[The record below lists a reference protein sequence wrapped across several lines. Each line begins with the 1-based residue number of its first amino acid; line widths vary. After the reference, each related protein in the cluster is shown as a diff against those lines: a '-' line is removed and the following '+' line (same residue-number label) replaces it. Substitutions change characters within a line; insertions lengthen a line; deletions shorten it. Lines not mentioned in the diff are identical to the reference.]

1 MSVPPA
7 WPQVLDFFGTPL
19 VLEPPPGQLSGDAG
33 LLPVRQFDQRIG
45 LTRAFGD
52 ALDDPLDP
60 DLTEHPFLEM
70 VRSRVYGILAGY
82 EDQNDHDTLRHD
94 PVFKLVAD
102 RSPDEGDLASQPTL
116 SRFENA
122 ISIPSLKRLRDVFL
136 DQFIASFDTAP
147 RHLTFD
153 LDAVDDPAH
162 GHQQLTFWH
171 GYYDQNQY
179 LRLVLTCADTDQFV
193 MLWLRPGNVHAALGA
208 DDDLAYLVNRLRQ
221 VWPDVALHFRGDCG
235 FGVPAMYE
243 MCEELR
249 VSYTFGL
256 STNAVLQRET
266 EGLLAEAVAAY
277 ERERQA
283 ARQQEPTRPPVPS
296 RLFTGFWYQAGTW
309 PQPRWVVAKTEA
321 NDRGTNRRFVVMNRS
336 GAVVLP
342 EPTYDEYAAR
352 GESEN
357 RNKEFKCDLAMD
369 RLSDHRFVAN
379 YFRLYLHAA
388 AMNLLVRLRRFIAE
402 PLMALAPQ
410 AETALPTS
418 RPGQT
423 AGPADEPCV
432 TVEALTGAARQ
443 RHFRLRRRRDP
454 LGEGQPCTWHTLLIK
469 VAAEVIVRTRRI
481 VVRLSS
487 SWPHLD
493 WYRRVCE
500 RVRVALPPP
509 VPRPSG

>member
-1 MSVPPA
+1 
-7 WPQVLDFFGTPL
+7 
-19 VLEPPPGQLSGDAG
+19 
-33 LLPVRQFDQRIG
+33 
-45 LTRAFGD
+45 
-52 ALDDPLDP
+52 
-60 DLTEHPFLEM
+60 M

-82 EDQNDHDTLRHD
+82 ADQNDHDTLRAD
-94 PVFKLVAD
+94 PVFKLIAD
-102 RSPDEGDLASQPTL
+102 RSPEDDDLASQPTL

-122 ISIPSLKRLRDVFL
+122 ISIKSLKRLRDVFL
-136 DQFIASFDTAP
+136 DQFIASFDTPP
-147 RHLTFD
+147 RHLTLD

-179 LRLVLTCADTDQFV
+179 LPLVITCADNDQFV
-193 MLWLRPGNVHAALGA
+193 MLSLRPGNVHATLGA
-208 DDDLAYLVNRLRQ
+208 DDDLAYLVTRLRR
-221 VWPDVALHFRGDCG
+221 VWPDVVLHFRGDCG

-243 MCEELR
+243 VCEGLR

-256 STNAVLQRET
+256 SSNPVLQRQT
-266 EGLLAEAVAAY
+266 EGLLAEAVAGY

-283 ARQQEPTRPPVPS
+283 ARQQEPARPAVPS

-309 PQPRWVVAKTEA
+309 AQPRWVVAKAEA
-321 NDRGTNRRFVVMNRS
+321 NDRGTNRRFVVTNRP
-336 GAVVLP
+336 GAMVLP

-388 AMNLLVRLRRFIAE
+388 AMNLMVRLRRFIAE
-402 PLMALAPQ
+402 QLPDPARHAELAPATSQ
-410 AETALPTS
+410 PGEAALPAAT
-418 RPGQT
+418 R
-423 AGPADEPCV
+423 CV
-432 TVEALTGAARQ
+432 PSEALTGAERQ
-443 RHFRLRRRRDP
+443 RHFRLRRQRDP
-454 LGEGQPCTWHTLLIK
+454 LGEGHPCTWRTLLIK
-469 VAAEVIVRTRRI
+469 VAAEVVVRTRRI

-500 RVRVALPPP
+500 RLRDPLPAPVAD
-509 VPRPSG
+509 PSG

>member
-1 MSVPPA
+1 
-7 WPQVLDFFGTPL
+7 
-19 VLEPPPGQLSGDAG
+19 
-33 LLPVRQFDQRIG
+33 
-45 LTRAFGD
+45 
-52 ALDDPLDP
+52 
-60 DLTEHPFLEM
+60 
-70 VRSRVYGILAGY
+70 
-82 EDQNDHDTLRHD
+82 
-94 PVFKLVAD
+94 VFKLVAD
-102 RSPDEGDLASQPTL
+102 RSPEDNDLASQPTL

-136 DQFIASFDTAP
+136 DQFIGSFESPP

-179 LRLVLTCADTDQFV
+179 LPLVVTCADNDQFV
-193 MLWLRPGNVHAALGA
+193 MLSLRPGNVHAALGA
-208 DDDLAYLVNRLRQ
+208 DDDLAYLVTRLRRA
-221 VWPDVALHFRGDCG
+221 WPDVVLHFRGDCG
-235 FGVPAMYE
+235 FGGPAMYDV
-243 MCEELR
+243 CEGLR

-256 STNAVLQRET
+256 ITNTVLQGET

-277 ERERQA
+277 DAERQA
-283 ARQQEPTRPPVPS
+283 ARQLDPPRSALPS

-321 NDRGTNRRFVVMNRS
+321 NDRGTNRRFVVTNRP

-342 EPTYDEYAAR
+342 GPTYDEYAAR

-402 PLMALAPQ
+402 PLPVLAT
-410 AETALPTS
+410 ATETDAP
-418 RPGQT
+418 
-423 AGPADEPCV
+423 AGPADEPV
-432 TVEALTGAARQ
+432 APADETFVPAEALTGTERQ
-443 RHFRLRRRRDP
+443 QHFRRRRQRDP
-454 LGEGQPCTWHTLLIK
+454 LGEGHPCTWRSLLIK

-487 SWPHLD
+487 SWPHLG

-500 RVRVALPPP
+500 RLGGPVSTP
-509 VPRPSG
+509 VPGPSG

>member
-1 MSVPPA
+1 MSVPTP

-19 VLEPPPGQLSGDAG
+19 VIESSPGQLSSEAG
-33 LLPVRQFDQRIG
+33 LLPVRQFDERIG
-45 LTRAFGD
+45 FTRAFAD
-52 ALDDPLDP
+52 ALDDPRDP
-60 DLTEHPFLEM
+60 DLTEHTFLEM

-82 EDQNDHDTLRHD
+82 EDQNDHDTLRAD
-94 PVFKLVAD
+94 PVFKLLAD
-102 RSPDEGDLASQPTL
+102 RSPDEDDLASQPTL

-122 ISIPSLKRLRDVFL
+122 ISIKSLKRLRDVFI
-136 DQFIASFDTAP
+136 DQFIASFDTPP

-171 GYYDQNQY
+171 GHYDQNQY
-179 LRLVLTCADTDQFV
+179 LPLVITCAENDQFV
-193 MLWLRPGNVHAALGA
+193 MLSLRPGNVHAALGA
-208 DDDLAYLVNRLRQ
+208 DDDLAYLVTRLRQ

-235 FGVPAMYE
+235 FGVPDMYDV
-243 MCEELR
+243 CERFR

-256 STNAVLQRET
+256 STNTVLKRET

-283 ARQQEPTRPPVPS
+283 ARQQEPPRQPVPS

-309 PQPRWVVAKTEA
+309 PQPRWVVAKAEA
-321 NDRGTNRRFVVMNRS
+321 NDRGTNRRFVVTNRP
-336 GAVVLP
+336 GAVLFP
-342 EPTYDEYAAR
+342 EPTYDEYAGR

-369 RLSDHRFVAN
+369 RLSDHRFCAN

-402 PLMALAPQ
+402 PLPAPAPHVEATQ
-410 AETALPTS
+410 ATSQAGEATLPA
-418 RPGQT
+418 
-423 AGPADEPCV
+423 AGTCV
-432 TVEALTGAARQ
+432 PVEALTGAERQ
-443 RHFRLRRRRDP
+443 RHFRLRRQRDP
-454 LGEGQPCTWHTLLIK
+454 LGEGHPCTWRTLLIK
-469 VAAEVIVRTRRI
+469 VAAEVVVSTRRI

-500 RVRVALPPP
+500 RLRHPLPLP
-509 VPRPSG
+509 VPDPSG